1 MKSVLVID
9 TPESCFKCSLYE
21 MYSDERGDIVNVRCA
36 ICRDRHEEYDWRKEK
51 PSWCPLR
58 PLPEKRTGDHSTE
71 FMQGVEIGRNVCLDE
86 ITGEE
91 E

>member
-1 MKSVLVID
+1 MKAESILVID
-9 TPESCFKCSLYE
+9 TPESCEVCPLYSE
-21 MYSDERGDIVNVRCA
+21 DDYGYGCGYGTLTYRRRTPLDDT
-36 ICRDRHEEYDWRKEK
+36 K

-58 PLPEKRTGDHSTE
+58 PLPKKKKTGGSQSWMME
-71 FMQGVEIGRNVCLDE
+71 YRASGWNACLDE